1 MKAPNGTIIHQRYTG
16 TAFDSTKIFATFC
29 PAFGC
34 QSILTLF
41 IFMSDAYSDGWEGT
55 ILGVKQNGTI
65 VKTFGN
71 NFTSGSTSGPV
82 QITIIPSLETQII
95 VVQFGGY
102 TS

>member
-1 MKAPNGTIIHQRYTG
+1 
-16 TAFDSTKIFATFC
+16 
-29 PAFGC
+29 
-34 QSILTLF
+34 
-41 IFMSDAYSDGWEGT
+41 MSDAYSDGWEGT